1 MENETLYAALRC
13 PLCGT
18 ALSLSDSCSLRCAGA
33 RRHTFDMA
41 RAGYVNL
48 NTHLPSSGDTAQM
61 AAARQ
66 TFLRRGYY
74 APLADAL
81 ARMAKAYAPSLSL
94 LADAGCGEGYYTEA
108 VGAQFD
114 AALGADL
121 SKHALA
127 LAGKSARRADLGDKL
142 FYTAASV
149 YALPLA
155 DDSCDCVM
163 SVFAPIAA
171 DEVLRVLKPGG
182 ILLTAAAG
190 RDHLTELKA
199 VLYDTVIPNDTR
211 RDYPTSLSLV
221 REEALRLSVEVA
233 KEDIYPLFTMA
244 PYFYRTQR
252 ERAARLSALESLPL
266 TLDFAL
272 RAYKKES

>member
-1 MENETLYAALRC
+1 MENKTLYAALRC

-18 ALSLSDSCSLRCAGA
+18 TLSLSDGCSLRCAGV
-33 RRHTFDMA
+33 RRHTFNIA

-48 NTHLPSSGDTAQM
+48 NTHLPSSGDSAQM
-61 AAARQ
+61 AAARR

-74 APLADAL
+74 APLAAAL
-81 ARMAKAYAPSLSL
+81 AHMAKTHAPSLSL

-114 AALGADL
+114 AVLGADL

-127 LAGKSARRADLGDKL
+127 LAGKHAKHADFGDKL

-155 DDSCDCVM
+155 DSSCDCVM

-182 ILLTAAAG
+182 VLLTAAAG

-199 VLYDTVIPNDTR
+199 VLYDTVIPNDMR
-211 RDYPTSLSLV
+211 RDYPTALSLV
-221 REEALRLSVEVA
+221 QDEALRFSVTVA
-233 KEDIYPLFTMA
+233 EEDIYPLFTMT
-244 PYFYRTQR
+244 PYFYRTR
-252 ERAARLSALESLPL
+252 KERAARLSALKSLPV

-272 RAYKKES
+272 RVYKKES